1 MDRYST
7 LGCFNIAG
15 AYGRGDAKIG
25 YNKGQLIGH
34 WININ
39 RVPFNGSIRADCRGK
54 MTFPDHSSDVP
65 HHKLFELEFDKVLN
79 KIFWDGKASGNNWT
93 KGN

>member
-54 MTFPDHSSDVP
+54 MTFPDH
-65 HHKLFELEFDKVLN
+65 KRFELEFDKVLN
-79 KIFWDGKASGNNWT
+79 KIFWDGKTSGNVWT

>member
-15 AYGRGDAKIG
+15 TYGRSAKID
-25 YNKGQLIGH
+25 YNKGQLTGH
-34 WININ
+34 WINIK
-39 RVPFNGSIRADCRGK
+39 RDPFNGSIRADCRGK
-54 MTFPDHSSDVP
+54 MTFPDHTP
-65 HHKLFELEFDKVLN
+65 FAPYQKLFELEFDKVLN
-79 KIFWDGKASGNNWT
+79 KIFWDGKTSENVWE

>member
-1 MDRYST
+1 MDRCST

-15 AYGRGDAKIG
+15 AYEQGLTKVG

-39 RVPFNGSIRADCRGK
+39 RERFNGSIRADCRGK
-54 MTFPDHSSDVP
+54 MTFPDSKLFGYDHE
-65 HHKLFELEFDKVLN
+65 LFELEFHKGLN
-79 KIFWDGKASGNNWT
+79 KIFWDGKTSGEVWT